1 MPANKLQKP
10 RASKLK
16 ATETQCDASQKKTR
30 NSFTRITLEQSFACR
45 SNLSFAGLVALARSP
60 NPIPSRTR
68 PLNSSA
74 PMVLCLKT
82 WESRSLPGLQK
93 TDKNPSQQ
101 PKHTTQ
107 KHTAQTTKSLAR
119 QCRCQTPDAGWSSPV
134 ARQAHNLKVTGS
146 NPVPATTFTERNIVL
161 SNAAPPRAA
170 FAFGARRRPS
180 PPQPSPRSRP
190 PTRPRSRR
198 PRAG

>member
-1 MPANKLQKP
+1 MPATQLQTP

-16 ATETQCDASQKKTR
+16 APESPCDASQTR
-30 NSFTRITLEQSFACR
+30 PEKRLARTRFDHSNACR

-82 WESRSLPGLQK
+82 WESRSLPGLQNTDTPQQSQTHQSKSTTLK
-93 TDKNPSQQ
+93 TVR
-101 PKHTTQ
+101 TQ
-107 KHTAQTTKSLAR
+107 KPTANYANWPSTKH
-119 QCRCQTPDAGWSSPV
+119 PDAGWSSPV

-146 NPVPATTFTERNIVL
+146 NPVPATK
-161 SNAAPPRAA
+161 SNTKKPMDLNDPL
-170 FAFGARRRPS
+170 AFGVQVSIGVGTGPRIGVQS
-180 PPQPSPRSRP
+180 GPQ
-190 PTRPRSRR
+190 
-198 PRAG
+198 

>member
-16 ATETQCDASQKKTR
+16 ATEAQCDASQKKTR

-93 TDKNPSQQ
+93 TDKRAPLNDKTKPKNTATQIAAVNP
-101 PKHTTQ
+101 
-107 KHTAQTTKSLAR
+107 AKS
-119 QCRCQTPDAGWSSPV
+119 
-134 ARQAHNLKVTGS
+134 
-146 NPVPATTFTERNIVL
+146 
-161 SNAAPPRAA
+161 
-170 FAFGARRRPS
+170 
-180 PPQPSPRSRP
+180 
-190 PTRPRSRR
+190 
-198 PRAG
+198 